1 MIRHSTNFKRFFPTA
16 KSSYKDRIK
25 TVGRRFVQWQDNA
38 TLKAKGCRKQNFW
51 IKEISSTSLI
61 RETER
66 RNMPVPLQQSDTCV
80 TADLSFFV
88 TSGSSDIFKEIL
100 YTRTFYACD
109 SQLMMPSYLFEDQV
123 TFYRI
128 PFACFAQILLIRCT
142 VVAERN
148 YSRYFFRETN
158 VESLLSV
165 QDPSKRRDSCST

>member
-1 MIRHSTNFKRFFPTA
+1 M
-16 KSSYKDRIK
+16 
-25 TVGRRFVQWQDNA
+25 
-38 TLKAKGCRKQNFW
+38 LKAKGCRKQNFW

-61 RETER
+61 RETKR
-66 RNMPVPLQQSDTCV
+66 RNMPVPLQQSDTRV
-80 TADLSFFV
+80 NADLSFFV
-88 TSGSSDIFKEIL
+88 TSVSSDIFKEIL

-109 SQLMMPSYLFEDQV
+109 SQLMMPSYSFEV

-165 QDPSKRRDSCST
+165 QDPSKRRNSCSTWKLMV